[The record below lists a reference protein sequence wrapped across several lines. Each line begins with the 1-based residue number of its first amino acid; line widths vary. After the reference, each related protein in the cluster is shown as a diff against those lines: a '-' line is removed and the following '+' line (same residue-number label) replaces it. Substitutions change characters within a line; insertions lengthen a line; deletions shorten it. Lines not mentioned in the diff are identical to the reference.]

1 MSSEG
6 MAFMGWRFRTSLYFG
21 KMLIGLFC
29 AVPPSRRPS
38 SPACSCT
45 VPTGYNK
52 AGACVPKLNQGEI
65 DRREAQRQAAKL
77 VLDRD
82 VADGRRAA
90 PLLLGWEWL
99 DDRWDRFLGLF
110 ATKRALEAARAA
122 QERPP
127 GSSSSGEVSICS
139 SRIHPMLA
147 TIHTSDSQLPIA

>member
-1 MSSEG
+1 MSVCFGILGFFMSSEG

-21 KMLIGLFC
+21 KMLIGLF
-29 AVPPSRRPS
+29 AAPFLLFKTPVL
-38 SPACSCT
+38 AGVLVHT

-52 AGACVPKLNQGEI
+52 AGACVPKINQGEI

-90 PLLLGWEWL
+90 PLLLGWAWL

-122 QERPP
+122 RKS
-127 GSSSSGEVSICS
+127 GRRSSTSSAEAQ
-139 SRIHPMLA
+139 HL
-147 TIHTSDSQLPIA
+147 L